1 MPGIDGFG
9 VVLNREVIPG
19 SGTYEAIANIT
30 NLSGPSIEREQID
43 VTSHDS
49 PDQWEEF
56 VFGIKRSGE
65 VSVDVNYNPSIHDL
79 LLEDF
84 DSPEPRSYQII
95 WPDPAET
102 TWTFDAGLTGFEPE
116 APVDDKLAASLT
128 FKVSGK
134 PVFDTG
140 APAGS

>member
-1 MPGIDGFG
+1 MPGLDGFG
-9 VVLNREVIPG
+9 VVLNRETTPG
-19 SGTYEAIANIT
+19 GGIYAAIANIT
-30 NLSGPSIEREQID
+30 NLGGPKIEREQID

-65 VSVDVNYNPSIHDL
+65 VSVDVNYDPSEHDSL
-79 LLEDF
+79 LDDF
-84 DSPEPRSYQII
+84 NSSEPRSYQII
-95 WPDPAET
+95 WPDPLAT

-116 APVDDKLAASLT
+116 APFDDKLAASLT

-134 PVFDTG
+134 PEFGTG
-140 APAGS
+140 S